1 MRWRSWILIA
11 AVGVGCAH
19 ASPPSNTT
27 APVVRSDARVEAL
40 EAEARRRADEIRELE
55 SQLALARARASV
67 RQETVR
73 IGGEPRE
80 PSREADLVYFD
91 GEGTAWDEPPAS
103 VLDDGD
109 AAGAGDAESGD
120 NEAGDAETANS
131 GPRPVLRLH
140 EEPRYD
146 PFSLPTGVA
155 PLSPLPPSPPVAALP
170 AAVAATGWRAA
181 GPRSVSGPA
190 ALPVDSV
197 STVGAASTE
206 GSASAVG
213 AAPVSL
219 AAVPVGLPAPR
230 PGVRAPRVDTAE
242 QAYAGALGLLRER
255 RVHDAL
261 RAFEAFLAGYG
272 GSPKAVSARYWR
284 AEALYVLRRYGEA
297 QAAFD
302 AYLVAHPRDVRAPD
316 ALLKLG
322 LCHEHMGDRGAALRT
337 FERLRREFPTS
348 VAARLAS
355 REDA

>member
-1 MRWRSWILIA
+1 M
-11 AVGVGCAH
+11 
-19 ASPPSNTT
+19 
-27 APVVRSDARVEAL
+27 EAL

-80 PSREADLVYFD
+80 QMRETEFVYFD
-91 GEGTAWDEPPAS
+91 GEGTAWDEPPAT

-109 AAGAGDAESGD
+109 ESESRAAAVEDAEA
-120 NEAGDAETANS
+120 EDAEAEDS
-131 GPRPVLRLH
+131 GPRPVLRLY

-146 PFSLPTGVA
+146 PFSPPPGVA
-155 PLSPLPPSPPVAALP
+155 SMSSLSPSSPVAALPATLP

-181 GPRSVSGPA
+181 GPRSVPEPA
-190 ALPVDSV
+190 ASPAGSV
-197 STVGAASTE
+197 STAGSASTAGSVSTAGSASTGAAGPVAAST
-206 GSASAVG
+206 
-213 AAPVSL
+213 
-219 AAVPVGLPAPR
+219 VPVGLPAPG
-230 PGVRAPRVDTAE
+230 PAVRAPRVDPAE
-242 QAYAGALGLLRER
+242 EAYAGALGLLRER

-261 RAFEAFLAGYG
+261 RAFDTFLADHG
-272 GSPKAVSARYWR
+272 GSPMGVSARYWR

-322 LCHEHMGDRGAALRT
+322 FCHEHMGDRGAALRT